1 MIHNII
7 TAISARLNIYLQN
20 RLMTH
25 EDLVVV
31 RNLVDLKG
39 GVSEGIENKITVFL
53 LSIEE
58 EKTAKNK
65 SATRVINNPI
75 VILNINIMFAAYF
88 TNLNYVE
95 SLRYVSLVIEFF
107 QQHPVFS
114 VSNTPGLP
122 ITSNNRVHVEIYNL
136 NMPDTMRLWGAIG
149 TKYIPSCAYKIKQ
162 VMFDSSIINV
172 DIPPVMGDNKKD

>member
-75 VILNINIMFAAYF
+75 VILNINIMFCLKVIPKVIQKIY
-88 TNLNYVE
+88 
-95 SLRYVSLVIEFF
+95 RYM
-107 QQHPVFS
+107 
-114 VSNTPGLP
+114 
-122 ITSNNRVHVEIYNL
+122 EI
-136 NMPDTMRLWGAIG
+136 
-149 TKYIPSCAYKIKQ
+149 
-162 VMFDSSIINV
+162 
-172 DIPPVMGDNKKD
+172 